1 MTLIGGI
8 PSGCLDG
15 TFLFLGMAGF
25 GGNGLWERSWLMLT
39 QPSLRPDNVP
49 YMRIPWRKTRLYT
62 VIQLA
67 FVIEIAG
74 AEVATFN
81 EYIALTPGRSIN
93 KFAKQIHGI
102 SEEVLE
108 EKGKPARIVLTE
120 FFKAVDRVLATHGT
134 IVAHNAAFDVA
145 VVNRTAESCDLDR
158 RLASEDV
165 FCTMQNSKKILGLK
179 NVQGRPKNPKNSE
192 LFEALVGP
200 VPPDTQLH
208 DALADVRITCKSYR
222 AAKNAGWW

>member
-1 MTLIGGI
+1 MMWADEFYSLGQQSGNSSQTEPPALIFDTET
-8 PSGCLDG
+8 DG
-15 TFLFLGMAGF
+15 LAGAHA
-25 GGNGLWERSWLMLT
+25 
-39 QPSLRPDNVP
+39 
-49 YMRIPWRKTRLYT
+49 
-62 VIQLA
+62 IQLA

-74 AEVATFN
+74 TEVATFN
-81 EYIALTPGRSIN
+81 EYISLTPGRSIN
-93 KFAKQIHGI
+93 KFAKKIHGI

-134 IVAHNAAFDVA
+134 IVAHNATFDVA

-179 NVQGRPKNPKNSE
+179 NRNGGIKAPKNSE

-200 VPPDTQLH
+200 VPPDAQLH

>member
-1 MTLIGGI
+1 MQI
-8 PSGCLDG
+8 D
-15 TFLFLGMAGF
+15 F
-25 GGNGLWERSWLMLT
+25 GGESRNLADEFFKLGQQAGNSSQTEPPALIFDTETDGLAGAHA
-39 QPSLRPDNVP
+39 
-49 YMRIPWRKTRLYT
+49 
-62 VIQLA
+62 IQLA
-67 FVIEIAG
+67 FVVEAAG
-74 AEVATFN
+74 AEVEQFN
-81 EYIALTPGRSIN
+81 EYISLTPGRSIN
-93 KFAKQIHGI
+93 KFAQKIHGI

-120 FFKAVDRVLATHGT
+120 FFKSVDRVLATHGT

-165 FCTMQNSKKILGLK
+165 FCTMKESKAKLGLK
-179 NVQGRPKNPKNSE
+179 NVQGRPKAPKNSE

-200 VPPDTQLH
+200 VPPDAQLH

>member
-1 MTLIGGI
+1 MQIDSGGESRNLADEFFKLGQQAGNSSQTEPPVMI
-8 PSGCLDG
+8 FDTETDG
-15 TFLFLGMAGF
+15 LAGAHA
-25 GGNGLWERSWLMLT
+25 
-39 QPSLRPDNVP
+39 
-49 YMRIPWRKTRLYT
+49 
-62 VIQLA
+62 IQLA
-67 FVIEIAG
+67 FVVEAAG
-74 AEVATFN
+74 AEVEQFN
-81 EYIALTPGRSIN
+81 EYISLTPGRSIN
-93 KFAKQIHGI
+93 KFAQKIHGI

-120 FFKAVDRVLATHGT
+120 FFKSVDRVLSANGK

-158 RLASEDV
+158 RLALEDV

-179 NVQGRPKNPKNSE
+179 NRNGGIKAPKNSE

-200 VPPDTQLH
+200 VPPDAQLH